1 MDCLS
6 FKVFAPMSVTTD
18 LLDRLGYGFPRA
30 EQFFIDLRTH
40 LTKGEFDKVQ
50 AWVDQGLDLDGFQED
65 IHHQTLLG
73 RMTSDKQD
81 GAVRGLLAM
90 GANPKVLTHVR
101 HASGLALP
109 LEIATMAAL
118 FEGRPDNAL
127 SRTDY
132 AKSTFDALLAPD
144 VYTADE
150 IASILAIADIKSV
163 FVPMSV
169 GGTSGESI
177 RGAGWGHVRDALEN
191 RLVALSLD
199 ETLPA
204 GTTPRRKVL

>member
-6 FKVFAPMSVTTD
+6 FKVFATMSATTD
-18 LLDRLGYGFPRA
+18 LLDRLGYRFPRA
-30 EQFFIDLRTH
+30 EQFFIDLRNH

-65 IHHQTLLG
+65 IHQQTLLG
-73 RMTSDKQD
+73 RMTSDKHD

-90 GANPKVLTHVR
+90 GANPRVLTHVR
-101 HASGLALP
+101 HATGLVLP

-118 FEGRPDNAL
+118 FEGRPDNTL

-144 VYTADE
+144 VYSADE
-150 IASILAIADIKSV
+150 IASILAIAETKAV
-163 FVPMSV
+163 FTPKNAE
-169 GGTSGESI
+169 GTPGTPVT
-177 RGAGWGHVRDALEN
+177 GKGWTHVRDSLEN
-191 RLVALSLD
+191 RLVALNLD
-199 ETLPA
+199 ETLPTGA
-204 GTTPRRKVL
+204 TPRRKVL